1 LGRIIK
7 KYPFTNFP
15 IRGVTTSKLNYPF
28 IQIETIMES
37 ANLTTRTYTAQTCSL
52 SVTTKP
58 RSLPHLPRFDRPKS
72 GDFTLQI
79 DRAED
84 PGAEPIHLNG
94 QLEQLDKLQQSV
106 SKYVAQ
112 LVAQFPMGTADSA
125 ENRHPE
131 LEDLAPEPI
140 PEAAVAS
147 HLYPTSGIAKNLP
160 GLRNKAPQL
169 AVKNI
174 PVEESKASY
183 AFSAA
188 SISKLLG
195 RSNPISGSLT
205 ALESNVASKSV
216 MGGVNDR
223 SDTLPRLTVGDLPL
237 EHKLYLSDNNSGQ
250 VLTLTQSQL
259 FDLGTTLDEYANEV
273 VTTSSFARQNLGA
286 VTTPKIETSKI
297 ETPKI
302 EALKIEEPEIEVLK
316 IETPKI
322 EVLKIEEPEI
332 EVLKIE
338 TPKIEV
344 LKIEEPEIEAPKI
357 EEPEIKRSTKF
368 SSTTTPSG
376 LSGLPNLPHLP
387 AKSSSRSYDYGD
399 ESRPAFMSAIPWVAA
414 AALVVGVPFLLF
426 GSNPDLLK
434 ESMAKVKMPSDPREL
449 FNNKTVAGSNKPEQP
464 ATKPTGDGVANA
476 ATAGLP
482 KPWESKPVEPPASIA
497 NAALPGTPIPQPP
510 GAAEI
515 GIAPLPPS
523 IMNITEQQA
532 SVQTLPKTTTPET
545 SGLPGAPGAA
555 IANAP
560 LQKINPIPSDIAPNP
575 LSSGIPTGIPPLAS
589 QKQVPPPAS
598 KPSTQTQIDNPL
610 MRLDEQPKINKPNT
624 AVKTKSKTNNPFAS
638 TASAPKPNQVK
649 KVASRN
655 PAKIGVSQQPFNLPP
670 AFEAISNEPPLAP
683 PPFPTAKSEKPTPVK
698 KQKKVA
704 VKSKPKQAVVSKKVA
719 KVTPLKNRQPKQPPI
734 IVPVQAPDPSTV
746 PSEFTPP
753 AGMPEIKMPETNIP
767 EVPPVVPQPQL
778 QSNNGGSNPFENP
791 SLKEAKRY
799 FQDKWRAD
807 SSQTSTLQY
816 VVQVNAKGV
825 VQSVN
830 PQSEAATT
838 YLKKSGMVKTGQT
851 LIPPTTTGESEQKIR
866 VLLDPDGNV
875 EALTEPN

>member
-58 RSLPHLPRFDRPKS
+58 RSLPHLPGFDRPKS

-84 PGAEPIHLNG
+84 PGAEPIRLNG
-94 QLEQLDKLQQSV
+94 QLDQLDKLQQSV
-106 SKYVAQ
+106 SQYVAQ
-112 LVAQFPMGTADSA
+112 LVAQFPMGTADNA
-125 ENRHPE
+125 EDRHSE

-147 HLYPTSGIAKNLP
+147 HLYPTSGIVKNLP
-160 GLRNKAPQL
+160 GLRHKSPQF
-169 AVKNI
+169 AVENI
-174 PVEESKASY
+174 PAEESKTAY

-195 RSNPISGSLT
+195 RSNPISDSLT
-205 ALESNVASKSV
+205 ALKSNVASKSV
-216 MGGVNDR
+216 VGEVNDR
-223 SDTLPRLTVGDLPL
+223 SGTLPRLTVGDRPL
-237 EHKLYLSDNNSGQ
+237 EHKLYLSDNNSGR

-259 FDLGTTLDEYANEV
+259 FDLGTTLDEYTNEV

-286 VTTPKIETSKI
+286 VTTPKIEAPKIEAPKIETSKI
-297 ETPKI
+297 EAPKI
-302 EALKIEEPEIEVLK
+302 EA
-316 IETPKI
+316 PKI
-322 EVLKIEEPEI
+322 EA
-332 EVLKIE
+332 
-338 TPKIEV
+338 PKIEAP
-344 LKIEEPEIEAPKI
+344 KIEAPKIEAPKI
-357 EEPEIKRSTKF
+357 EEPEIKRSTNF

-376 LSGLPNLPHLP
+376 LSGLPNLPNLP
-387 AKSSSRSYDYGD
+387 ANSSSRSYDYGD

-449 FNNKTVAGSNKPEQP
+449 FNNKKVAGSNKPEQP

-482 KPWESKPVEPPASIA
+482 KPWESKPVEPPASTA

-555 IANAP
+555 IASAP

-575 LSSGIPTGIPPLAS
+575 LSSGIPTGIPPLANK
-589 QKQVPPPAS
+589 KQVPTPAS

-610 MRLDEQPKINKPNT
+610 MRLDEQPKISKPTT
-624 AVKTKSKTNNPFAS
+624 AVKTKSKTNNPLAS

-655 PAKIGVSQQPFNLPP
+655 TAKIGVSQQPFNLPP

-719 KVTPLKNRQPKQPPI
+719 KVTPLKNRQPKQPAI

-753 AGMPEIKMPETNIP
+753 AGMPETKMPDTNIP

-838 YLKKSGMVKTGQT
+838 YLKKSGMLKTGQT
-851 LIPPTTTGESEQKIR
+851 LIPPTTIGESEQKIR